1 MTKLQKEIDR
11 LDNALENRKD
21 EYSGEEIGKMT
32 KTLARLETFRSLWDD
47 FKAIPTYFGL
57 LQGEF
62 RPGLNGEFR
71 RMDPPAILCPVFK
84 EGTNIAEVER
94 WFESVFG
101 PDALRMGA

>member
-1 MTKLQKEIDR
+1 MTKLQKEINR
-11 LDNALENRKD
+11 LNDALENHKD

-32 KTLARLETFRSLWDD
+32 KTLARLETFRSLWDG

-62 RPGLNGEFR
+62 RPGLDGEFP
-71 RMDPPAILCPVFK
+71 RMDPPAILCPVFR
-84 EGTNIAEVER
+84 EGTNVAEVER

-101 PDALRMGA
+101 PDALSLVA